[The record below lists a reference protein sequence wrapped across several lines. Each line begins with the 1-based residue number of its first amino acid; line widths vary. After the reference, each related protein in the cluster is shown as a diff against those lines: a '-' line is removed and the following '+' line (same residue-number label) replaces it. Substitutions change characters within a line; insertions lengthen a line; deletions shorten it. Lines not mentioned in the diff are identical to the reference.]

1 MTHLLV
7 LYILHRWRAELV
19 VNIDCVVS
27 QLKEGWSL
35 ALRAWWWSSQFMV
48 DSTVNVKSGPGLA
61 LLEIRLIFKVRK

>member
-27 QLKEGWSL
+27 QLKGRLVLGIESL
-35 ALRAWWWSSQFMV
+35 MVVQSVHGRQF
-48 DSTVNVKSGPGLA
+48 S
-61 LLEIRLIFKVRK
+61 EC